1 MVHKLWKWTNSQA
14 ANRLQRTM
22 TSVKQ
27 HLWSGIPIDCALV
40 GELLAADRDI
50 CKDRHHSELPNLE

>member
-1 MVHKLWKWTNSQA
+1 
-14 ANRLQRTM
+14 M
-22 TSVKQ
+22 TSVEQ
-27 HLWSGIPIDCALV
+27 HSWSGIPIDYGCALV